1 MDDHS
6 REIIVLQKVLKSP
19 TGLPPSQRENIW
31 LNVIL
36 AVGLLYLFLVGITCL
51 GGGIKS
57 LGKGVMDVYF
67 ASDMNPFLALIVGIL
82 ATTLVQSSSVST
94 AIIVGLVG
102 ASQISVAAAV
112 PMVMGANI
120 GTTVTNTIAS
130 LAHSSQDNEFRRA
143 FAAATCHDFFN
154 YLSVIVLL
162 PIELITR
169 AIFGKGVLETI
180 AHVGA
185 EFTMGAEGGKFKSP
199 LKASFKAGKKV
210 VEGGLETLG
219 FDDKALHIAL
229 ALAGGFIILVTLTLI
244 VKVMKGL
251 VTSRLERYVN
261 RVLGSGGF
269 VAIVVGI
276 ILTVMAQSSS
286 ITTSVMVPLAGA
298 GLVTLQQIYPI
309 TIGANIGTT
318 VTALIASMA
327 VSGDAAMAARQ
338 VAIVHL
344 AFNLAGI
351 LIWFVPQATRKV
363 PLAAANWMADIG
375 AKSKRNA
382 ILYVFGAFYII
393 PAIIFIIAEAI

>member
-1 MDDHS
+1 
-6 REIIVLQKVLKSP
+6 VLPKVLKNP
-19 TGLPPSQRENIW
+19 TGPPPLQRESVW
-31 LNVIL
+31 PKLLL
-36 AVGLLYLFLVGITCL
+36 ALVLLYLFLIGITCL
-51 GGGIKS
+51 GGGIKA

-67 ASDMNPFLALIVGIL
+67 ASDMNPFLALMVGIL

-94 AIIVGLVG
+94 SIIVGLVG

-130 LAHSSQDNEFRRA
+130 LAHSTHDNEFRRA

-154 YLSVIVLL
+154 YLSVLVLL

-169 AIFGKGVLETI
+169 AIFGRGVLETI

-185 EFTMGAEGGKFKSP
+185 DLTMGAQGGNFKSP
-199 LKASFKAGKKV
+199 LKASFKAGKAV
-210 VEGGLETLG
+210 VEGGLEAVG
-219 FDDKALHIAL
+219 FDDRALHIAL
-229 ALAGGFIILVTLTLI
+229 AISGGVIILLTLTLI
-244 VKVMKGL
+244 VKVMRDL

-261 RVLGSGGF
+261 RVLGSGGL
-269 VAIVVGI
+269 VAIIVGI
-276 ILTVMAQSSS
+276 VLTVMAQSSS

-309 TIGANIGTT
+309 TLGANIGTT

-327 VSGDAAMAARQ
+327 VTGEAAMAARQ

-351 LIWFVPQATRKV
+351 MIWFVPQTMRKV
-363 PLAAANWMADIG
+363 PLAAATWMAEIG

-382 ILYVFGAFYII
+382 IMYVFGAFYVV
-393 PAIIFIIAEAI
+393 PVLIFIIAEAF